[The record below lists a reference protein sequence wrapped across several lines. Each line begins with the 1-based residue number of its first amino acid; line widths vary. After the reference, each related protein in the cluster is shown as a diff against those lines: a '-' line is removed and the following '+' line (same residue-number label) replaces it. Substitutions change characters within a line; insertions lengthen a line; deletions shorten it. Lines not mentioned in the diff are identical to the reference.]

1 VFASPTA
8 AGAQILAGA
17 SLTSP
22 DAFDLDVGTTER
34 VDTIHAAALDNAVV
48 MGGPQNFPDHG
59 VRCFLVIDPN
69 GIAINVV
76 APLTPALRGT

>member
-1 VFASPTA
+1 M
-8 AGAQILAGA
+8 GAQVLAGV

-22 DAFDLDVGTTER
+22 DAFDLDVGPAER
-34 VDTIHAAALDNAVV
+34 VDAIHAAAMGHAVV
-48 MGGPQNFPDHG
+48 MGGPQDFPDHG

-76 APLTPALRGT
+76 APLDPAHRDT